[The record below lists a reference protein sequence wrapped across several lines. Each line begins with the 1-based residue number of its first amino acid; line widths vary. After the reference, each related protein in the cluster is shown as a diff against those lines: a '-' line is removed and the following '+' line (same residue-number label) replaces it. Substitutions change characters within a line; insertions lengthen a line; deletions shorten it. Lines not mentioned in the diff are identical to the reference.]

1 MIRELKSLVSELI
14 LLFFFFLEQLL
25 GLVQFEVEYFFFPH
39 GSGIS
44 TWPLK
49 NCSDA

>member
-25 GLVQFEVEYFFFPH
+25 GLVQFEVEYFFFSPWEWNFH
-39 GSGIS
+39 MAFEK
-44 TWPLK
+44 LF
-49 NCSDA
+49 

>member
-25 GLVQFEVEYFFFPH
+25 GLVLFEVEYFFFSMGVEFPH
-39 GSGIS
+39 G
-44 TWPLK
+44 L
-49 NCSDA
+49 